1 MPTTENTMNR
11 YLSLAML
18 PLLAACAST
27 GDYPG
32 AAPVRPLPAAPAA
45 RLAAPPLEMPAEPFI
60 VTAPGPAGP
69 ATPYHVTPTPMG
81 PIVTPGVVTHG
92 GYGPNGAYKPLQPLN

>member
-1 MPTTENTMNR
+1 MHR
-11 YLSLAML
+11 YFSLALL
-18 PLLAACAST
+18 PILAACAST

-32 AAPVRPLPAAPAA
+32 AAPVRALPAPAA
-45 RLAAPPLEMPAEPFI
+45 VPTMAPLEMPAEPFI

-81 PIVTPGVVTHG
+81 PVVTPGLVTHG
-92 GYGPNGAYKPLQPLN
+92 GYGYNGAYKPVTLN

>member
-1 MPTTENTMNR
+1 MRKLFAIMAMP
-11 YLSLAML
+11 
-18 PLLAACAST
+18 LAACASI

-32 AAPVRPLPAAPAA
+32 AMPAPVAYTAPARPLAAAP
-45 RLAAPPLEMPAEPFI
+45 LVMPAEPYI

-92 GYGPNGAYKPLQPLN
+92 GYGPNGTYKPLQPLN

>member
-1 MPTTENTMNR
+1 MTR
-11 YLSLAML
+11 LLAL
-18 PLLAACAST
+18 ALLGASLAACAST

-32 AAPVRPLPAAPAA
+32 ARPAPAA
-45 RLAAPPLEMPAEPFI
+45 YAPLAMPAEPFV
-60 VTAPGPAGP
+60 VTAPGPAGS

-92 GYGPNGAYKPLQPLN
+92 GYGYNGAYRPLTLN